1 MKKLLIIFFLTASC
15 SMNNH
20 KLENNFSDINFSN
33 DMTFEEFQ
41 NKLEEYAENSPYPN
55 IDN

>member
-1 MKKLLIIFFLTASC
+1 MKKLLIIFFLTISC
-15 SMNNH
+15 SMNND
-20 KLENNFSDINFSN
+20 KLENNFSDINFSD
-33 DMTFEEFQ
+33 DMTFEELQ

>member
-15 SMNNH
+15 SMNND
-20 KLENNFSDINFSN
+20 KLENNFSDINFSD

-55 IDN
+55 IYN

>member
-1 MKKLLIIFFLTASC
+1 MKKLLIIFFLTVSC
-15 SMNNH
+15 SMNNY
-20 KLENNFSDINFSN
+20 KLENNFSDINFFD
-33 DMTFEEFQ
+33 DMTFEEFK

>member
-15 SMNNH
+15 SMNND
-20 KLENNFSDINFSN
+20 KLENDISDINFSV